1 MTGNSL
7 GPPII
12 PLNRRSRNDQRFMI
26 RLVDGEIET
35 CRRRG
40 VANCWVDHVD
50 CMGACTL
57 AIEST
62 RKKTQQ
68 ASKQAASKQQ
78 ASSRHKSACLA
89 SEHKPCT
96 HIHTECTPSVWRPRG
111 WSRIRLHQPM
121 VPHRKLPRK
130 PNPSQKTQ
138 RRNGRPGDGG
148 DQRTQTSPA
157 PAKVQSSQP
166 TPANPAN
173 QPPHPGSSQP
183 GSNRMVR
190 GLPWGRAPCAVPI
203 DQPQQRKQIDG
214 VREREVAGKRR
225 VYVRAIDQNR
235 GAEKVVVME
244 VRTFELS
251 VSMYDEE
258 AGTGMWADREEDMD
272 TTEARV

>member
-1 MTGNSL
+1 
-7 GPPII
+7 
-12 PLNRRSRNDQRFMI
+12 
-26 RLVDGEIET
+26 
-35 CRRRG
+35 
-40 VANCWVDHVD
+40 
-50 CMGACTL
+50 
-57 AIEST
+57 
-62 RKKTQQ
+62 
-68 ASKQAASKQQ
+68 
-78 ASSRHKSACLA
+78 
-89 SEHKPCT
+89 
-96 HIHTECTPSVWRPRG
+96 
-111 WSRIRLHQPM
+111 M

-251 VSMYDEE
+251 VCTTKKQALEC
-258 AGTGMWADREEDMD
+258 GLTGKRTWTLQRPEYRASSL
-272 TTEARV
+272 RVYSVHAYRTQYSITACSASDQSGSS